1 MTKADV
7 LNFYRSSAAKRE
19 KWNRR
24 NRFYHRSLEKYFSFV
39 IPPGKRVL
47 ELGCGSGD
55 LLNAVQPAYGVGVD
69 FAPEVIDIA
78 IRKYPN
84 LYFLI
89 DDAENLQTDETFD
102 YIILSDMLGCLWDA
116 QAAVQNIRKLCHRQT
131 KVVISQYNFVWE
143 PFVKFLEWIGLK
155 QRQPNQNWFSVQDV
169 EGLLQ
174 LENFQTV
181 KIDRKIL
188 LPIYVP
194 VLNFLVNTFLA
205 NLPLFNKLNLV
216 SIITARPFNKG
227 INSLV
232 NPLAE
237 TCESSVS
244 IVVPARNERGNIENV
259 VKRIPEFGLRQEI
272 IFIEGHSSDHTY
284 KEMLRVQAVYPDKDI
299 KVMRQSGKG
308 KGNAVREAFDAAA
321 GDILM
326 ILDADL
332 TMPPEELPKFY
343 DALRFNRGELIN
355 GCRLVYPMDKHA
367 MRFLNLLGNM
377 FFGWFFSFLLGQRL
391 KDTLCGTKALYRAD
405 YLSIKENRSYFGD
418 FDPFGDFDLLFG
430 AAKLNLKITEV
441 IIRYRDREYGST
453 QISRFRH
460 GLLLIRM
467 SLFAARKIKFM

>member
-1 MTKADV
+1 M
-7 LNFYRSSAAKRE
+7 
-19 KWNRR
+19 
-24 NRFYHRSLEKYFSFV
+24 
-39 IPPGKRVL
+39 
-47 ELGCGSGD
+47 
-55 LLNAVQPAYGVGVD
+55 
-69 FAPEVIDIA
+69 
-78 IRKYPN
+78 
-84 LYFLI
+84 
-89 DDAENLQTDETFD
+89 
-102 YIILSDMLGCLWDA
+102 SDMLGCLWDA
-116 QAAVQNIRKLCHRQT
+116 QTAIHNIRRLCHRQT
-131 KVVISQYNFVWE
+131 KIVISQYNFLWE

-188 LPIYVP
+188 LPVYIP
-194 VLNFLVNTFLA
+194 ALNLLFNTIIA

-284 KEMLRVQAVYPDKDI
+284 KEMLRVQAAYPDKDI

-308 KGNAVREAFDAAA
+308 KGNAVREAFDAAV

-391 KDTLCGTKALYRAD
+391 MDTLCGTKALYRAD